1 MLASIRESLL
11 FCLTIAVN
19 LGMLIAVWHFMR
31 NNVVEETSFGIYKG
45 KRNCSGSGF
54 NRQRKKI
61 DLIGTLLT
69 VNLEPD
75 NLSKLP
81 YINNKEE

>member
-1 MLASIRESLL
+1 
-11 FCLTIAVN
+11 
-19 LGMLIAVWHFMR
+19 MR
-31 NNVVEETSFGIYKG
+31 NNVVVVGTSFGIYKE
-45 KRNCSGSGF
+45 KRNYSGSGF